1 MRWVLLAV
9 ILAPFLALIV
19 YLLTR
24 IPLKA
29 RGRKRLDEG
38 VSIEPDGGV
47 PRRGYGSLRGPDA
60 PRPEE
65 REWPG
70 RWSPGEGERR
80 G

>member
-9 ILAPFLALIV
+9 ILAPFFALIV

-24 IPLKA
+24 IPLRV
-29 RGRKRLDEG
+29 RGRKRLDED
-38 VSIEPDGGV
+38 VRIEPEGGV

-60 PRPEE
+60 PPPEE

-70 RWSPGEGERR
+70 RRSPGGGERR